1 LRNIFFILLFLSS
14 GAFAQNGLIKS
25 YYGPKKIRAKIS
37 YANGILDG
45 TSTEYYEN
53 GNLKSEKT
61 YDKGKLN
68 GWVKEYYENGLE
80 KEEYQVKDGA
90 RDGITRIFWDNGA
103 LKEIRTYQM
112 GKLIKRVTIDYDPF
126 FVPTA
131 DDYKGIVRKKQT
143 SKKEEV
149 SICDV
154 EICPEP
160 IGGQKAIQE
169 RVVYPAEAKLYE
181 LEGTVSVLATIDE
194 NGFVKAAQ
202 IIKGLGLGCDEA
214 AINAVK
220 KTSFLP
226 GQKDGKPV
234 TSHLTI
240 KVEFKLGEEKTLA
253 ERTVP
258 KRLQKNENVQEKL
271 ALTKIELE
279 DSLDNYVLGDKEI
292 KEEIIA
298 PEEIAVEPQPQ
309 PEYLENIELE
319 NKASEEREDKRKIET
334 TTEAFV
340 SVDTTKKVIVQP
352 EIKYKN
358 LECAVDVCPEPKGGM
373 AAIMEHFK
381 IPRKAY
387 QLKLSGDIVVSAD
400 IDKYGN
406 VRNTHV
412 VQGLGYGCD
421 EAAEV
426 AILDTRFKPGIQ
438 NGERVRTSV
447 IIIIPVRTMDN

>member
-1 LRNIFFILLFLSS
+1 MKKIFLILLFLST

-61 YDKGKLN
+61 FDKGKLN

-90 RDGITRIFWDNGA
+90 RDGITRIFWENGA
-103 LKEIRTYQM
+103 LKEIRTYRM

-126 FVPTA
+126 FIPA
-131 DDYKGIVRKKQT
+131 ANDYKGIVRKKQT
-143 SKKEEV
+143 LKKEEV

-169 RVVYPAEAKLYE
+169 RLIYPAEAKLYH

-194 NGFVKAAQ
+194 DGFVKGTQ
-202 IIKGLGLGCDEA
+202 VIKGLGLGCDEA
-214 AINAVK
+214 AIEAVK

-226 GQKDGKPV
+226 GQKGGKPV

-240 KVEFKLGEEKTLA
+240 KVEFKLGKEKSLA
-253 ERTVP
+253 ESKVP
-258 KRLQKNENVQEKL
+258 ERLRKDENVNEKL

-279 DSLDNYVLGDKEI
+279 DSLDYYVLGDKEI
-292 KEEIIA
+292 KEKISE
-298 PEEIAVEPQPQ
+298 PEEIATEYQPPPDYINYVETKNEPTKA
-309 PEYLENIELE
+309 PE
-319 NKASEEREDKRKIET
+319 SEKEIET
-334 TTEAFV
+334 TKEIPAV
-340 SVDTTKKVIVQP
+340 VDTAKIIDQKP
-352 EIKYKN
+352 EIKYTN
-358 LECAVDVCPEPKGGM
+358 MECSVDVCPEPKGGM

-381 IPRKAY
+381 VPRKAY
-387 QLKLSGDIVVSAD
+387 QLRLNGNVVVSAD

-406 VRNTHV
+406 VRDTRV

-426 AILDTRFKPGIQ
+426 AILDTRFKPGVQ

-447 IIIIPVRTMDN
+447 IIVIPVRTMDN